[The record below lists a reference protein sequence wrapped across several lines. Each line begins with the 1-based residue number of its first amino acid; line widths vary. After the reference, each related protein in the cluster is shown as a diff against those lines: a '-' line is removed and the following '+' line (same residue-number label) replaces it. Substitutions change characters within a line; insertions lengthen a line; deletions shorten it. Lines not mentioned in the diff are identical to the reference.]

1 MFMKRIGIV
10 AVSAV
15 TLCWAMYEVSSDNTN
30 TAPRS
35 ESNQK
40 VASKN
45 ISSTT
50 RNEKLAPQMLLA
62 QTNSLN
68 SSTPVCKY
76 NFNATQEDFDLWNNE
91 YPDFPIKIFPSI
103 IGQKFGFKVEPRPES
118 EYGYVDYVA
127 TSKINSPNSINEIG
141 DLTIPHTGIIA
152 FEMELKIPTSTLGS
166 SSLGNSTYYSSS
178 IGFSGVTNNGYT
190 IRSNYWFDMGGDD
203 PDFGENPARLN
214 YYVAYRLSDNSGPN
228 NPYYKGQNMTNNSN
242 EYQRL
247 GMYINQNTKQVGF
260 IVNGVD
266 QGYQS
271 TLPAP
276 LENIRFSVSSSIG
289 IYSNQL
295 FGQELSNELITD
307 RNALQFNYPQGT
319 TDMCG
324 NAI

>member
-1 MFMKRIGIV
+1 MKRIGIV

-68 SSTPVCKY
+68 SSAPVCKY
-76 NFNATQEDFDLWNNE
+76 NFDATQEDYELWNNE
-91 YPDFPIKIFPSI
+91 YPDFPKKIFPSI
-103 IGQKFGFKVEPRPES
+103 NGQKFGFTVEPRPES
-118 EYGYVDYVA
+118 EYGYVDYIA
-127 TSKINSPNSINEIG
+127 RSKASLNSTNDSG
-141 DLTIPHTGIIA
+141 DFTLPHTGIIA
-152 FEMELKIPTSTLGS
+152 LEMELKVPTSA
-166 SSLGNSTYYSSS
+166 LGNSSFGNSSYIS
-178 IGFSGVTNNGYT
+178 NIGFMGVTNNGYT
-190 IRSNYWFDMGGDD
+190 VRSSYGFDMGTYD
-203 PDFGENPARLN
+203 PDFGENPPRLS
-214 YYVAYRLSDNSGPN
+214 YSVDYRFSDNSGPD
-228 NPYYKGQNMTNNSN
+228 NPYFKSQNMTNNTK

-247 GMYINQNTKQVGF
+247 GIYINQNTGQVGF
-260 IVNGVD
+260 IFNGVD
-266 QGYQS
+266 QGYKT

-276 LENIRFSVSSSIG
+276 LENISFSVLSGIS
-289 IYSNQL
+289 IYSQQL
-295 FGQELSNELITD
+295 FGKEFSNELITD

>member
-1 MFMKRIGIV
+1 MKKIGIV
-10 AVSAV
+10 AVSAI
-15 TLCWAMYEVSSDNTN
+15 TLCWAMYEVSSDTTN
-30 TAPRS
+30 TAPRN
-35 ESNQK
+35 ESSQK
-40 VASKN
+40 VTSKN
-45 ISSTT
+45 FSSTAK
-50 RNEKLAPQMLLA
+50 NEKLAPQMLLS
-62 QTNSLN
+62 QTTSLN
-68 SSTPVCKY
+68 SSAPVCKY
-76 NFNATQEDFDLWNNE
+76 NFDATQEDFDVWNNE
-91 YPDFPIKIFPSI
+91 YPDFPTKIFPSI
-103 IGQKFGFKVEPRPES
+103 NGQKFSFKVEPRPES

-127 TSKINSPNSINEIG
+127 TSKANFNSTNEIG

-178 IGFSGVTNNGYT
+178 IRFSGVTNNGYT
-190 IRSNYWFDMGGDD
+190 IRSNYWFDMGGYD
-203 PDFGENPARLN
+203 PDFGENPARLK
-214 YYVAYRLSDNSGPN
+214 YYVTYRLSDESGPDS
-228 NPYYKGQNMTNNSN
+228 PYYKGQNMTNNSN

-247 GMYINQNTKQVGF
+247 GVYINQNTKQIGF

-266 QGYQS
+266 QGYKS

-307 RNALQFNYPQGT
+307 RNSLQFNYPQGT